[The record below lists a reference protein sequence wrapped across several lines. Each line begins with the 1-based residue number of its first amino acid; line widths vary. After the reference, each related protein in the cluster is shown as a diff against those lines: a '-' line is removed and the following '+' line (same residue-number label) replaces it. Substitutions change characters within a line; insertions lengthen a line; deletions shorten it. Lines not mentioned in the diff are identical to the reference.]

1 MSTCVASIKLTEL
14 EETSTVGANIYT
26 GEECTGSTLNTDT
39 TLACDSCSGWTILSG
54 GIAIEVSCPCKFL
67 GFPCD
72 QLAMVCVGVCCVVGF
87 GWTKYQK
94 NRRREQALIVH
105 LAPRVAY
112 AGGEVLEPLQTNV
125 PQTAAAMYTCNVCSA
140 TVQTNGLCDRCNQK
154 MLSGRLLRST
164 HVRWIK
170 ADNDVPAGSIGQ
182 VLGYG
187 KRSGKCIVK
196 FPKGTFAFKDEELE
210 PLQTNVPQ
218 TAAAVYGWPEAAP
231 PTMRGASIKVKLKSS
246 GASVSPNVEGYND
259 RVYPVTAVAAD
270 PISTL
275 DQRPIIQHVAASSDA
290 LHYILAQAKLEK
302 YEPAIEQEGC
312 VEAADLQAMEDDEL
326 RALGMKNAEIK
337 RLHRWM
343 SKSHR
348 STQQQ
353 HRRISSDP
361 WAQID
366 NYGSTPLSVS
376 VDARS
381 EEGDCLKSDS
391 ALYCVAFWSSCPGQL
406 LWTACSFLLVLLL
419 WGVVFG
425 GALFFYHL
433 MHPLVY
439 TPIFG

>member
-1 MSTCVASIKLTEL
+1 VLI
-14 EETSTVGANIYT
+14 
-26 GEECTGSTLNTDT
+26 
-39 TLACDSCSGWTILSG
+39 SC
-54 GIAIEVSCPCKFL
+54 
-67 GFPCD
+67 
-72 QLAMVCVGVCCVVGF
+72 
-87 GWTKYQK
+87 
-94 NRRREQALIVH
+94 
-105 LAPRVAY
+105 
-112 AGGEVLEPLQTNV
+112 
-125 PQTAAAMYTCNVCSA
+125 
-140 TVQTNGLCDRCNQK
+140 
-154 MLSGRLLRST
+154 
-164 HVRWIK
+164 
-170 ADNDVPAGSIGQ
+170 
-182 VLGYG
+182 
-187 KRSGKCIVK
+187 
-196 FPKGTFAFKDEELE
+196 
-210 PLQTNVPQ
+210 
-218 TAAAVYGWPEAAP
+218 
-231 PTMRGASIKVKLKSS
+231 
-246 GASVSPNVEGYND
+246 
-259 RVYPVTAVAAD
+259 
-270 PISTL
+270 
-275 DQRPIIQHVAASSDA
+275 DA

-302 YEPAIEQEGC
+302 YESAIEQEGC

-433 MHPLVY
+433 RHPSEWSPFTTLEW
-439 TPIFG
+439 

>member
-1 MSTCVASIKLTEL
+1 VLI
-14 EETSTVGANIYT
+14 
-26 GEECTGSTLNTDT
+26 
-39 TLACDSCSGWTILSG
+39 SC
-54 GIAIEVSCPCKFL
+54 
-67 GFPCD
+67 
-72 QLAMVCVGVCCVVGF
+72 
-87 GWTKYQK
+87 
-94 NRRREQALIVH
+94 
-105 LAPRVAY
+105 
-112 AGGEVLEPLQTNV
+112 
-125 PQTAAAMYTCNVCSA
+125 
-140 TVQTNGLCDRCNQK
+140 
-154 MLSGRLLRST
+154 
-164 HVRWIK
+164 
-170 ADNDVPAGSIGQ
+170 
-182 VLGYG
+182 
-187 KRSGKCIVK
+187 
-196 FPKGTFAFKDEELE
+196 
-210 PLQTNVPQ
+210 
-218 TAAAVYGWPEAAP
+218 
-231 PTMRGASIKVKLKSS
+231 
-246 GASVSPNVEGYND
+246 
-259 RVYPVTAVAAD
+259 
-270 PISTL
+270 
-275 DQRPIIQHVAASSDA
+275 DA

-302 YEPAIEQEGC
+302 YESAIEQEGC